1 MKKQNLKHLSAVL
14 LASVFGLAA
23 GSASAAESAS
33 GVREHLDMMVKTV
46 KEANEHAAAG
56 HQDLCVESI
65 KASIQHYKE
74 VTGDAAGKPL
84 QDAVKKIKAAK
95 DACQAG
101 DPAEAS
107 AVLIDTIPA
116 LEKIQAGVK

>member
-1 MKKQNLKHLSAVL
+1 MKKEHVRNVGAVL

-23 GSASAAESAS
+23 GSAAAAESAA
-33 GVREHLDMMVKTV
+33 GVKEHMDLMVKTV

-56 HQDLCVESI
+56 HQDMCVDSI
-65 KASIQHYKE
+65 KQSIQHYKE
-74 VTGDAAGKPL
+74 LTGDAAGKPL

-101 DPAEAS
+101 DPAEAA
-107 AVLIDTIPA
+107 AVLADTIPA
-116 LEKIQAGVK
+116 LEKVQAGLK